1 MKDKFDL
8 DKYYTFDRSDWDAEV
23 FFSSNNL
30 QEIEDDIS
38 HLRTLSMFEHRKLAR
53 KIYSKL
59 RARMASISDPNEK
72 MKLQNLAHLIK
83 MKVKE
88 V

>member
-8 DKYYTFDRSDWDAEV
+8 DKYYAFNPSDWDDDD
-23 FFSSNNL
+23 FFSSKNL

-38 HLRTLSMFEHRKLAR
+38 HLRTLSLFEHRKLAR